1 MVDGTGAPS
10 RVADVGVRDGRVVAV
25 GDLDEEAARV
35 IDATGRVVCPGF
47 IDIHTHYD
55 AQLLWDPTA
64 SPSVQ
69 HGVTTVIGGN
79 CGFSIAPLGPGD
91 AEYVQSMMAVVEG
104 MPRAALLGGGP
115 WTWRT
120 FAEYLDRLDVGL
132 SVNAGFLVGHST
144 VRRVVMGE
152 AASSDRADAGQLAGH
167 GAAGGGVARRR
178 CPRVLVLAGRGAP
191 GRRPPAGAVEL
202 CRVRGVRGARRRA
215 ARTTTGPRSSS
226 SRPSDP
232 IPEDR
237 VELMADMSLAADR
250 PLNWN
255 LLGSLASEEIWEEQL
270 RASDVAAAR
279 GAHVV
284 ALALPDMMRMRSNT
298 LLPGLPGWRDVLALD
313 GDGRRAAAAD
323 PGTRA
328 QLRAGAEKVAERAI
342 GVLTDFAMMEVADPG
357 SPWVGR
363 SLGSIAAERGT
374 DVIDVLIDVVLPDDL
389 TLYVVLP
396 SLTPSLGQSDAG
408 WAARVAIW
416 KDPRVLLGGSD
427 AGAHLDLM
435 CHANYPTRVLG
446 EVVRRPRPADRRG
459 GGGHD
464 DRPAGPPLRTD
475 GPGPHRG
482 RGATPTWSCSTR
494 TRSTASRPAWWPTC
508 PAGASAWWPT
518 RPGSPRAGGRG
529 RGGGRRAGPPAPGP
543 DGPAVGG
550 RHRDGPPGRRQAVA
564 APSMT
569 RVVPLT
575 VRASSE
581 AR

>member
-1 MVDGTGAPS
+1 
-10 RVADVGVRDGRVVAV
+10 
-25 GDLDEEAARV
+25 
-35 IDATGRVVCPGF
+35 
-47 IDIHTHYD
+47 IHTHYD
-55 AQLLWDPTA
+55 AQLLWDSTA

-69 HGVTTVIGGN
+69 HGVTTVVGGN

-91 AEYVQSMMAVVEG
+91 AEYVQAMMAVVEG
-104 MPRAALLGGGP
+104 MPRAALTGGGP
-115 WTWRT
+115 WTWGS
-120 FAEYLDRLDVGL
+120 FAEYLDRLDAGL

-144 VRRVVMGE
+144 IRRVVMGE
-152 AASSDRADAGQLAGH
+152 AASSDLADAGQLEAMARLVGESLDG
-167 GAAGGGVARRR
+167 GALGF
-178 CPRVLVLAGRGAP
+178 
-191 GRRPPAGAVEL
+191 
-202 CRVRGVRGARRRA
+202 
-215 ARTTTGPRSSS
+215 SSS
-226 SRPSDP
+226 LGEGHLDGDHRPVPSSCAGFEEFVALAAVLRDHEGTTLEFIPAIGP

-313 GDGRRAAAAD
+313 GDGRRDAAAD
-323 PGTRA
+323 PGTRDR
-328 QLRAGAEKVAERAI
+328 LRAGAQKVAERAI
-342 GVLTDFAMMEVADPG
+342 GVLTDFSMMEVADPG

-363 SLGSIAAERGT
+363 SLGSIATERGT

-446 EVVRRPRPADRRG
+446 EVVRRRG
-459 GGGHD
+459 LLTVEEAVAMMT
-464 DRPAGPPLRTD
+464 DRPARHYGLTD
-475 GPGPHRG
+475 RG
-482 RGATPTWSCSTR
+482 RIEVGGHADLVVFDPDTVDSEPARLVADMPGGGERLVADSTGVDLVLVAGVEVVADGRTTGA
-494 TRSTASRPAWWPTC
+494 
-508 PAGASAWWPT
+508 
-518 RPGSPRAGGRG
+518 RPG
-529 RGGGRRAGPPAPGP
+529 
-543 DGPAVGG
+543 
-550 RHRDGPPGRRQAVA
+550 
-564 APSMT
+564 
-569 RVVPLT
+569 RVLRSGADTGT
-575 VRASSE
+575 VRLADV
-581 AR
+581 RR

>member
-1 MVDGTGAPS
+1 VVDGTGAPS
-10 RVADVGVRDGRVVAV
+10 RVADVGVRDGRVVTI
-25 GDLDEEAARV
+25 GDLDEAAKRE

-47 IDIHTHYD
+47 VDIHTHYD
-55 AQLLWDPTA
+55 AQLLWDTTA

-91 AEYVQSMMAVVEG
+91 DEYVQSMMAVVEG
-104 MPRAALLGGGP
+104 MPRDALLGGGP
-115 WTWRT
+115 WSWRS
-120 FAEYLDRLDVGL
+120 FAEFLDRLDVGL

-152 AASSDRADAGQLAGH
+152 AASSDRADAAQLEAMARLVGESLAG
-167 GAAGGGVARRR
+167 GALGFSSSLGEGHLDGDHRPVPSSCAGFEEFVA
-178 CPRVLVLAGRGAP
+178 LAGVLRDHAGTTLEFI
-191 GRRPPAGAVEL
+191 PAIG
-202 CRVRGVRGARRRA
+202 
-215 ARTTTGPRSSS
+215 
-226 SRPSDP
+226 P
-232 IPEDR
+232 IPGDR

-313 GDGRRAAAAD
+313 ADGRRAAAAD
-323 PGTRA
+323 PDTRA
-328 QLRAGAEKVAERAI
+328 RLRAGAEKVAERAI

-363 SLGSIAAERGT
+363 SLGSIATERGT
-374 DVIDVLIDVVLPDDL
+374 DVIDVLLDVVLPDDL
-389 TLYVVLP
+389 TVYVVLP

-446 EVVRRPRPADRRG
+446 EVVRRRG
-459 GGGHD
+459 LLTVEEAVALMT
-464 DRPAGPPLRTD
+464 DRPARHYGLTDRGRIEVGGHADLVVFDPGAVDSLPARLVADMPGGGERLVADSAGIDVVLVAGVEVVTD
-475 GPGPHRG
+475 GTAT
-482 RGATPTWSCSTR
+482 GA
-494 TRSTASRPAWWPTC
+494 
-508 PAGASAWWPT
+508 
-518 RPGSPRAGGRG
+518 RPGRVLRSGTDTETVSLADV
-529 RGGGRRAGPPAPGP
+529 RR
-543 DGPAVGG
+543 
-550 RHRDGPPGRRQAVA
+550 
-564 APSMT
+564 
-569 RVVPLT
+569 
-575 VRASSE
+575 
-581 AR
+581 

>member
-1 MVDGTGAPS
+1 MRDVLDLILRGGRVVDGTGAPS

-55 AQLLWDPTA
+55 AQLLWDTTA

-91 AEYVQSMMAVVEG
+91 DEFVQSMMAVVEG

-115 WTWRT
+115 WSWRS
-120 FAEYLDRLDVGL
+120 FGEFLDRLDVGL

-152 AASSDRADAGQLAGH
+152 AASSDRADAGQLEAMARLVGESLDG
-167 GAAGGGVARRR
+167 GALGF
-178 CPRVLVLAGRGAP
+178 
-191 GRRPPAGAVEL
+191 
-202 CRVRGVRGARRRA
+202 
-215 ARTTTGPRSSS
+215 SSS
-226 SRPSDP
+226 LGEGHLDGDHRPVPSSCAGFEEFVALAAVLRDHEGTTLEFIPAIGP

-313 GDGRRAAAAD
+313 GDGRRDAAAD
-323 PGTRA
+323 PGTRDR
-328 QLRAGAEKVAERAI
+328 LRAGAQKVAERAI
-342 GVLTDFAMMEVADPG
+342 GVLTDFSMMEVADPG

-363 SLGSIAAERGT
+363 SLGSIATERGT

-446 EVVRRPRPADRRG
+446 EVVRRRG
-459 GGGHD
+459 LLTVEEAVAMMT
-464 DRPAGPPLRTD
+464 DRPARHYGLTDRGRIEVGGHADLVVFDPDTVDSEPARLVADMPGGGERLVADSTGVDLVLVAGVEVVTD
-475 GPGPHRG
+475 GRPT
-482 RGATPTWSCSTR
+482 GA
-494 TRSTASRPAWWPTC
+494 
-508 PAGASAWWPT
+508 
-518 RPGSPRAGGRG
+518 RPG
-529 RGGGRRAGPPAPGP
+529 
-543 DGPAVGG
+543 
-550 RHRDGPPGRRQAVA
+550 
-564 APSMT
+564 
-569 RVVPLT
+569 RVLRSGTDTET
-575 VRASSE
+575 VRLA
-581 AR
+581 AVRR